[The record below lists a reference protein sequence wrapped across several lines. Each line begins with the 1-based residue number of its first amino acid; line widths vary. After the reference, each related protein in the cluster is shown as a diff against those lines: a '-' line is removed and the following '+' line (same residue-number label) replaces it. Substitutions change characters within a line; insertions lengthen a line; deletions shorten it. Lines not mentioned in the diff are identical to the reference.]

1 MSKAGKSMGSME
13 KRMGMAAGTPTLGL
27 RVQGSGFRVQG
38 SGFRVQGLG
47 FRIVALYRGAS
58 SPGTFFFF
66 FFITL
71 GLELS
76 DSTIL

>member
-1 MSKAGKSMGSME
+1 MQGVGF
-13 KRMGMAAGTPTLGL
+13 

-38 SGFRVQGLG
+38 SGNPTHPV
-47 FRIVALYRGAS
+47 S
-58 SPGTFFFF
+58 SGTPPTPRPPFFFF

-76 DSTIL
+76 DAKVYEP